1 MAHNNEGSE
10 RLSGDPVIL
19 TFALSKEEWAKV
31 AAALTF
37 LVEQADLITKL
48 TGTPKPDTVQDIMDA
63 ATMFTRL
70 IHDEM
75 NRTGR

>member
-31 AAALTF
+31 AASLTF
-37 LVEQADLITKL
+37 LVEQADLITQSATHGFFIIL
-48 TGTPKPDTVQDIMDA
+48 AQIGHVAGLVRGMQVTV
-63 ATMFTRL
+63 F
-70 IHDEM
+70 
-75 NRTGR
+75 